1 MKLNKKKIITGIL
14 IAVLVCIIAGS
25 AMYVNDCYH
34 TDTDNC
40 TAYIR
45 LYFL

>member
-1 MKLNKKKIITGIL
+1 MKPNKKKIITGIL
-14 IAVLVCIIAGS
+14 IAVLVCIIAGR

-40 TAYIR
+40 TAYLR